1 MKTASK
7 TLLVSLLTALFSFF
21 AAGALSGETVV
32 ELFQRAKQQV
42 KAASYDDALKTLD
55 ALDAETAKP
64 GHENERRQVEP
75 PLAFYRAVCDAAL
88 GRTVEAR
95 AQFQAYLGFVPAA
108 TIDASMYPKKAVSA
122 FEDARR
128 SLPSGAET
136 TPSEMASFAQS
147 YAKFRL
153 TTPPRPDPPNDEWAN
168 GPVRYLLTVEEKQE
182 WARLQDPVA
191 RSEFVTKFWAARDR
205 KPETPDNEFRQEF
218 ERRVAFSDL
227 NLQQDETRGAMTDR
241 GMVFVL
247 CGPPTYVGRRPIGTG
262 EDSSDAAGLTTSGR
276 HDVNQAL
283 AGAGR
288 TTSGDRA
295 AIADR
300 MSGPGTRVLD
310 SAANWREI
318 WHFRRELLPAG
329 IPYQQVDFEFITRK
343 GYGKNVLQRDS
354 ASLATLEAAKRGR
367 G

>member
-32 ELFQRAKQQV
+32 E
-42 KAASYDDALKTLD
+42 
-55 ALDAETAKP
+55 
-64 GHENERRQVEP
+64 
-75 PLAFYRAVCDAAL
+75 
-88 GRTVEAR
+88 
-95 AQFQAYLGFVPAA
+95 
-108 TIDASMYPKKAVSA
+108 
-122 FEDARR
+122 
-128 SLPSGAET
+128 
-136 TPSEMASFAQS
+136 
-147 YAKFRL
+147 
-153 TTPPRPDPPNDEWAN
+153 
-168 GPVRYLLTVEEKQE
+168 
-182 WARLQDPVA
+182 
-191 RSEFVTKFWAARDR
+191 
-205 KPETPDNEFRQEF
+205 
-218 ERRVAFSDL
+218 RRVAFADL

-262 EDSSDAAGLTTSGR
+262 EDSADAAGLTTSGR

-283 AGAGR
+283 ASAGR